1 MSRLRSSPSSQ
12 VNEKVDNVVQ
22 EYMDV
27 LLADLFPI
35 SDTSTQSES
44 NVEDIPE
51 QPEFEQA
58 TDSVLKVKEQAEAF
72 LKTVEPLETQ
82 ELLDTQESLDTEA
95 SEVLKS
101 EPVEPSS
108 QTQSVTLNRVE
119 STEIQAIPQEDTST
133 VAVANEIIEKP
144 LPIADVKDETAVGEM
159 ALSHVES
166 EIKVDEPT
174 DTTDS
179 VKVVSNPYEKPAEK
193 LFPNAPD
200 WAQQAFD
207 VLLFDVCGLKLAVPM
222 DTLGKIIKCEKELN
236 ALIGRPSW
244 FMGAFVESDENLYV
258 VDTAKYIMPEKGFDL
273 AESGFRY
280 LIQLQ
285 RSKWTLA
292 CQNVHTTV
300 RLEPDQVKWRS
311 QQGKRKWLAGTVIE
325 HMCALVHVDTLV
337 EILESEAS

>member
-35 SDTSTQSES
+35 SDTSTHLES
-44 NVEDIPE
+44 DVENLPE
-51 QPEFEQA
+51 QPEFQQA
-58 TDSVLKVKEQAEAF
+58 TDSVIKVKEQAEAL

-82 ELLDTQESLDTEA
+82 EPLDTA
-95 SEVLKS
+95 PPEVPKIQ
-101 EPVEPSS
+101 PADPSH

-119 STEIQAIPQEDTST
+119 PTEIQAPPEQLTST
-133 VAVANEIIEKP
+133 VVDAQETIEQP
-144 LPIADVKDETAVGEM
+144 LPVDVKDETTTGEL
-159 ALSHVES
+159 AKSHVGS
-166 EIKVDEPT
+166 ETTVDTET
-174 DTTDS
+174 DTIES

-244 FMGAFVESDENLYV
+244 FMGAFVDHDENLYV

-273 AESGFRY
+273 SDSGFRY

-300 RLEPDQVKWRS
+300 RLAPDQVKWRS

-337 EILESEAS
+337 EILEAEAS